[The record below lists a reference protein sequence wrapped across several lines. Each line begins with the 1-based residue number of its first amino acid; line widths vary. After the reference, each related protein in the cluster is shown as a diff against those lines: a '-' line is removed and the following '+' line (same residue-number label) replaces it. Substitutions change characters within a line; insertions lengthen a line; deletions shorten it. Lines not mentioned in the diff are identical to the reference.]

1 LREVKVKKSLLVV
14 FAVFMLVSVA
24 SANRTR
30 VATMGMTDIY
40 LWDEEN
46 IFWCPALAT
55 GYPNELIAEMP
66 CYPSSYEHGDASLG
80 AFLTNDEMAS
90 MGVFGLVVNRPV
102 TSVPDTFLQ
111 PTPSFDLIYGRNL
124 GGFGLGAMIT
134 MARNSSSYSPEDTSS
149 IDRSSMIFG
158 ITPGLTFP
166 VGEGGSIDIGL
177 GYEMRSFSDDNKQTS
192 VKSESDGA
200 MGLEAGLRAMLPMG
214 QYVFLIP
221 HFGFGMS
228 KLNWKTTA
236 ASVTTE
242 FTDSDGSMFGGG
254 VGVNIMPFEETTVL
268 AGFDLSM
275 MSEENSSAMYPDSV
289 NKTSDMVPMFVFG
302 AESRFNSWMTG
313 RIGASKTFFASHTS
327 ENYHGDETSWAT
339 DSFQMAL
346 GLGMTFGD
354 FNLDVKLHE
363 DFLFTGPEFIGGAGN
378 PPSVMISGE
387 YNFSGM

>member
-1 LREVKVKKSLLVV
+1 MKKVLLAVLVV
-14 FAVFMLVSVA
+14 FVLASVA

-30 VATMGMTDIY
+30 VATMGMTDI
-40 LWDEEN
+40 LMWDEEN

-66 CYPSSYEHGDASLG
+66 SYPPASEHGNASLG

-90 MGVFGLVVNRPV
+90 MGVLGLVVNRPV

-111 PTPSFDLIYGRNL
+111 PTPSFDLIYGRSL

-134 MARNSSSYSPEDTSS
+134 VARNSSSYSLDDTTS

-158 ITPGLTFP
+158 ITPGLTFTM
-166 VGEGGSIDIGL
+166 GERGSVDIGF
-177 GYEMRSFSDDNKQTS
+177 GYEMRSFSNENTIINA
-192 VKSESDGA
+192 KSEADGA

-228 KLNWKTTA
+228 KLNWKTVVDT
-236 ASVTTE
+236 VTTKY
-242 FTDSDGSMFGGG
+242 TDSDGSMFGGG
-254 VGVNIMPFEETTVL
+254 IGLNIMPFEETTVL
-268 AGFDLSM
+268 AGFDLAM
-275 MSEENSSAMYPDSV
+275 MSEENSSFMYPDSI
-289 NKTSDMVPMFVFG
+289 NKTSAMTPMLVFG
-302 AESRFNSWMTG
+302 AESRFNSWMVG
-313 RIGASKTFFASHTS
+313 RVGASKTFFASQKT
-327 ENYHGDETSWAT
+327 ENYDGSESSSAT

-363 DFLFTGPEFIGGAGN
+363 DFLFAGPEFIGGTGN
-378 PPSVMISGE
+378 PPNVMISAE